1 MSPFRL
7 LPTTSRWSSLPRTRQ
22 IVEWA
27 LLVKWTRI
35 ASSSW
40 GNRLLILCQC
50 ITLLL
55 LILLRGILYV
65 GLYCGRLSESPVGT
79 LESFSEFGAH
89 SFLKTFHCSS
99 SYFSSVHRLR
109 RDDDDGPFKCS
120 LSRCWIIIMIVFSQL
135 CNTPTEEL
143 NSSRERRIF
152 QSIFFQGCKD
162 KYIPWMCRSV
172 CMVNRSI
179 SDCKMYNYVIFI
191 MRPLNK
197 MHAFKNF

>member
-1 MSPFRL
+1 MDQNSKLLLRKSSPHPL
-7 LPTTSRWSSLPRTRQ
+7 
-22 IVEWA
+22 
-27 LLVKWTRI
+27 
-35 ASSSW
+35 
-40 GNRLLILCQC
+40 QC

-135 CNTPTEEL
+135 CNTPTEER

-152 QSIFFQGCKD
+152 QSIFRQFSFKD
-162 KYIPWMCRSV
+162 VKISTYLEC
-172 CMVNRSI
+172 VNQFVWLI
-179 SDCKMYNYVIFI
+179 A
-191 MRPLNK
+191 L
-197 MHAFKNF
+197 